1 MQGSIP
7 YENFTED
14 WCKFQ
19 VDENAVR
26 INSPMG
32 TSDFMPV
39 FENVVLPATK
49 PLSLRADIILSLF
62 GILSNLKA
70 ESS

>member
-1 MQGSIP
+1 
-7 YENFTED
+7 
-14 WCKFQ
+14 
-19 VDENAVR
+19 
-26 INSPMG
+26 
-32 TSDFMPV
+32 MPV

-62 GILSNLKA
+62 GILSNLKV